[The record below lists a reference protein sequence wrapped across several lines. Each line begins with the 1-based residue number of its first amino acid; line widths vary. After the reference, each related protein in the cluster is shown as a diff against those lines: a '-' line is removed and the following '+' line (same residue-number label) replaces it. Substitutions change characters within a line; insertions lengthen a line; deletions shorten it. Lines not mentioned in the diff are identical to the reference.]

1 MKTSE
6 TTNKYGTGNTFIYL
20 GKGAI
25 YQHLPN
31 TTQVTNITKNY
42 QYGSKP
48 EQTQQKR
55 LDDEEKKIRKNAILR
70 YVKRIDELVADK
82 WKERHEELWLQIL
95 EIPQVNAQIY
105 DKGKQQGTSFN
116 RNLVGRIIGLLAQKM
131 VYSTQKATQI
141 AIVLE
146 GSNKHSIR
154 QAITLPPSQE
164 INNAVLQLLNQ

>member
-42 QYGSKP
+42 LYGGKP
-48 EQTQQKR
+48 EQLQQKR

-70 YVKRIDELVADK
+70 YVKRMAELVTDK
-82 WKERHEELWLQIL
+82 WKERHDELWLHIL
-95 EIPQVNAQIY
+95 ETPEVNAQIY
-105 DKGKQQGTSFN
+105 DPGKQRGTLFN
-116 RNLVGRIIGLLAQKM
+116 RNLVGSIIGLLAQKM
-131 VYSTQKATQI
+131 VYSTRKATQLTM
-141 AIVLE
+141 ALE
-146 GSNKHSIR
+146 GSEKHSIR